1 MRERIHG
8 AKAEPYDY
16 RLSASAE
23 MIKAFEALET
33 ALEARSAGLI
43 YCHVDPAYDT
53 LWGDPRF
60 DDIAA
65 RIGLKRE
72 A

>member
-1 MRERIHG
+1 MAAAWG
-8 AKAEPYDY
+8 ALGELD
-16 RLSASAE
+16 R
-23 MIKAFEALET
+23 AFDALET
-33 ALEARSAGLI
+33 ALTARSAGLI

-60 DDIAA
+60 DDVAS

-72 A
+72 EPTGSAPRT